1 MSQESYAAPMYPS
14 TANQMMPMQSESSYP
29 GTRTAAYP
37 GMTSNGPHNYPSAQ
51 TSAGG
56 TFETGTS
63 NEYIASSSYGTSFA
77 HGYQS
82 STTSGYYQQFPA
94 YASSP
99 VEECRE
105 NSAFNS
111 NSSEQ
116 YNNGT
121 AYGQAA

>member
-1 MSQESYAAPMYPS
+1 MSQESYAAPIYPS
-14 TANQMMPMQSESSYP
+14 PAGQMIPMQSESSYP
-29 GTRTAAYP
+29 GTRTAPYP
-37 GMTSNGPHNYPSAQ
+37 GMTSNGLYNYPSAQ
-51 TSAGG
+51 TSASG
-56 TFETGTS
+56 TFEIGIS

-82 STTSGYYQQFPA
+82 STTGGYYQQFLA
-94 YASSP
+94 NASSP
-99 VEECRE
+99 VEQCRE

-121 AYGQAA
+121 TYGQAA